1 MTNKT
6 WAILVIS
13 CGAML
18 AGFGSAEAEKTGALV
33 CRQVEAASS
42 MTPPP
47 LQMQSLHP
55 ECCRTISSTPESTC
69 DSVSYSPG
77 RCEQYFGGGR
87 CAWTCYCCKP
97 KSAQYS
103 SSYCGQFDP
112 YGADR
117 CNQVWQG
124 TACQWTC

>member
-1 MTNKT
+1 MTRSK
-6 WAILVIS
+6 WSILALA
-13 CGAML
+13 CAALL
-18 AGFGSAEAEKTGALV
+18 AGLGSAAAADTAAPV
-33 CRQVEAASS
+33 CQPQQTASL
-42 MTPPP
+42 MTPEP
-47 LQMQSLHP
+47 LQMQTLHP
-55 ECCRTISSTPESTC
+55 ECCRSISTTPEATC

-77 RCEQYFGGGR
+77 RCNEYFGGGK
-87 CAWTCYCCKP
+87 CLWTCTCCKP

-103 SSYCGQFDP
+103 AAYCAQFDQ

>member
-1 MTNKT
+1 MTKQKCLVLM
-6 WAILVIS
+6 IL

-18 AGFGSAEAEKTGALV
+18 AGFRSATAEEATALM
-33 CRQVEAASS
+33 CEQVAAVSS
-42 MTPPP
+42 TPAP
-47 LQMQSLHP
+47 LRMQTLHP
-55 ECCRTISSTPESTC
+55 ECCRSISSTPESTC

-77 RCEQYFGGGR
+77 RCEQYAGGGK

-103 SSYCGQFDP
+103 ASYCGQFDP
-112 YGADR
+112 LGADR

>member
-1 MTNKT
+1 M
-6 WAILVIS
+6 
-13 CGAML
+13 
-18 AGFGSAEAEKTGALV
+18 GSGNAVADQTGAPV
-33 CRQVEAASS
+33 CRQVEVASS

-47 LQMQSLHP
+47 LQMQTLHP

-77 RCEQYFGGGR
+77 RCEQYSGGGK

-103 SSYCGQFDP
+103 LAYCGQFDQ